1 MKYFKLDKNEIVKYE
16 ININKQ
22 EIEKIRKEIIDN
34 CSIITHKCYKT
45 NVKFI
50 INDPLIYRNYEEK
63 YIEEEKVYEISYDY
77 YSCDTII
84 RILNELLDDN
94 LNELDYLYNPPK
106 LEKGILLKHIISLDD
121 DYQNITFYNI
131 KQENHA
137 LALAYIPEIL
147 KNITYTEIAR
157 FNLNI
162 INDLTNF
169 LEYPEI
175 NIHTLNLTKK
185 VNSQSKSNQQ
195 N

>member
-22 EIEKIRKEIIDN
+22 ELEKIRKEIIDN
-34 CSIITHKCYKT
+34 CSVITHKCYKT
-45 NVKFI
+45 NIKFNNI
-50 INDPLIYRNYEEK
+50 DSLIYRNYKEK

-77 YSCDTII
+77 YSCDSLI

-94 LNELDYLYNPPK
+94 LNELDYLYNPP
-106 LEKGILLKHIISLDD
+106 LNMEEKHI
-121 DYQNITFYNI
+121 Q
-131 KQENHA
+131 A
-137 LALAYIPEIL
+137 LTYIPKIL
-147 KNITYTEIAR
+147 ENITYIEIAR

-175 NIHTLNLTKK
+175 DIHTLNLTKK
-185 VNSQSKSNQQ
+185 
-195 N
+195 